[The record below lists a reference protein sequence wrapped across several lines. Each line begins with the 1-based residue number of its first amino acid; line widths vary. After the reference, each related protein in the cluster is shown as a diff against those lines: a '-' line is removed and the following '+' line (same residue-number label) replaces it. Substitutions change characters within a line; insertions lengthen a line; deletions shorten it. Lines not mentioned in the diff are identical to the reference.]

1 MFYLPESVPLNL
13 SSAQGAFFFSTT
25 RLVLLAFKISWLLSL
40 CDKEQLCFY
49 LWWLLL
55 LKWEYKKTTRACW
68 WPGELCQTAKL
79 QGMMPN
85 MRLMNCSAGLLKNNY
100 PFNVK
105 LKLTILRAKS
115 WKNNTSFFFY
125 SGFRLLLGLP
135 HAWRCWS
142 QSQSKIVFSLS
153 GLIWL
158 QRTCSGPHNLCQID
172 LS

>member
-13 SSAQGAFFFSTT
+13 SSAQGAFFFSTA

-85 MRLMNCSAGLLKNNY
+85 MRLMNCSAGPLKNNY

-105 LKLTILRAKS
+105 LKLTILRTKS
-115 WKNNTSFFFY
+115 WKNNTSFFF
-125 SGFRLLLGLP
+125 STVDFGCCLACHMLGGADHSHSQRLFLVYLDRYDYKEHVQG
-135 HAWRCWS
+135 HTICVR
-142 QSQSKIVFSLS
+142 
-153 GLIWL
+153 LI
-158 QRTCSGPHNLCQID
+158 
-172 LS
+172 